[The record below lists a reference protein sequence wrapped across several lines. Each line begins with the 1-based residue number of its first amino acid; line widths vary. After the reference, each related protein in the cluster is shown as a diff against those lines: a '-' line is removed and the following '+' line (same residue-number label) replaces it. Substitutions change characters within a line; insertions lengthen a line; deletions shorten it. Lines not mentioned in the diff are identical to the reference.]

1 MAMAPWQNCAPS
13 SVERLKL
20 AYKMSNMMS
29 DEALMDYVYDIM
41 GAGLPS
47 ADVAGAVFAIFFTAG
62 EDVWKAIRLG
72 AGLGGDTDTIAAL
85 AGALC
90 AAFAG
95 KLNIPSEITEAVF
108 AANPV
113 LCGTPWEN

>member
-1 MAMAPWQNCAPS
+1 MANDPFKYIFRFCCDPGFNDQ
-13 SVERLKL
+13 EEI
-20 AYKMSNMMS
+20 
-29 DEALMDYVYDIM
+29 EALMDYVYDIM

-85 AGALC
+85 AAALC
-90 AAFAG
+90 AAFAGG

-113 LCGTPWEN
+113 LSGAPWEN